1 MCTVEKYDQL
11 YLVYVHQHIPK
22 LSLQLAHCLLA
33 KQVAQADGEFLTKGF
48 FICLVCKLEKV
59 CGTSNGNVQSC
70 IIFSKGVCG
79 FSFGRLTNNGNC
91 KSTEVVEG
99 LWSGC

>member
-11 YLVYVHQHIPK
+11 YLVYVHHHSK

-33 KQVAQADGEFLTKGF
+33 KQVAQSDGEFLIRGV
-48 FICLVCKLEKV
+48 FISLVCKLEKV
-59 CGTSNGNVQSC
+59 CGTSNGNGQSC
-70 IIFSKGVCG
+70 VIFSKGVCG
-79 FSFGRLTNNGNC
+79 FPFGRLTNSGNC
-91 KSTEVVEG
+91 KSTEVAEG